1 MKREKFIILG
11 LITAISILAIA
22 LNKDM
27 TFAVAT
33 GVGYI
38 MMLALSF
45 IKYEWIK
52 KVRYWII
59 GVWIIAWIAMTF
71 LPLDISI
78 NVFKRYM
85 FLEILALLFLPVAAT
100 LLDDFKW
107 KKVAWIVVGVF
118 VANRLFSRPAVHWA
132 TFVSKKGDAA
142 YIYDQIKRYA
152 SGSKFI
158 GRSELAGDMT
168 AYLPETKTGTI
179 LTAYGVEY
187 GNIIKIV
194 ICVLLAAVIGKVLF
208 DMFKNKSKGYLCA
221 VGCMLAIGIESLVIV
236 LQNILAIPYKSMATF
251 LPFFSDGIGGLIV
264 CYLMMGLVLCVYK
277 EKVGKE
283 ESNN

>member
-1 MKREKFIILG
+1 MKREKYIIIG
-11 LITAISILAIA
+11 VITVMSILAIV

-27 TFAVAT
+27 TFAVTT
-33 GVGYI
+33 GIGYI

-59 GVWIIAWIAMTF
+59 GVWLLVVGAMLFIPLGISVRYISVEII
-71 LPLDISI
+71 S
-78 NVFKRYM
+78 
-85 FLEILALLFLPVAAT
+85 LLFLPVAAT

-107 KKVAWIVVGVF
+107 KKVAWIVVGLF
-118 VANRLFSRPAVHWA
+118 AANRLLVRPSVHW
-132 TFVSKKGDAA
+132 TNFVSKKGDAA
-142 YIYDQIKRYA
+142 YIYDQIKKYVG
-152 SGSKFI
+152 GSKFI
-158 GRSELAGDMT
+158 GRSELAADMT

-208 DMFKNKSKGYLCA
+208 DMFKNKLKGYLCA
-221 VGCMLAIGIESLVIV
+221 VGCMLAIGIESLVVV
-236 LQNILAIPYKSMATF
+236 LQNFIAIPYKGVVTF
-251 LPFFSDGIGGLIV
+251 LPFFSDSIGGLIV
-264 CYLMMGLVLCVYK
+264 CYLMMGGVLCIYQGK
-277 EKVGKE
+277 EVKE
-283 ESNN
+283 ESD